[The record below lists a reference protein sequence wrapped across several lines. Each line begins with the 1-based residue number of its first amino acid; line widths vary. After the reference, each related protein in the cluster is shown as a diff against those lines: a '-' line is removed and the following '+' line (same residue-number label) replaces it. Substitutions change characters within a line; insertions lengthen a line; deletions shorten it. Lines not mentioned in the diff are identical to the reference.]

1 MKKYLNY
8 AHFGLLVGICA
19 FVYFIYNG
27 LTTVKLT
34 SPNDLTE
41 IKGTYIKHSFK
52 ENIGLINSTHQYYI
66 WTTNYSNTFQ
76 VKADYLRFFN
86 REQFARNIKLGDSIV
101 FTIPSYLKTKLNSEE
116 NVFVTSI
123 LANSVTHL
131 DKTKVLD
138 FEKHLADTNMDYV
151 FAFGYLA
158 AGLWVYFS
166 KRKNYR

>member
-1 MKKYLNY
+1 M
-8 AHFGLLVGICA
+8 
-19 FVYFIYNG
+19 
-27 LTTVKLT
+27 
-34 SPNDLTE
+34 
-41 IKGTYIKHSFK
+41 
-52 ENIGLINSTHQYYI
+52 
-66 WTTNYSNTFQ
+66 
-76 VKADYLRFFN
+76 RFFN
-86 REQFARNIKLGDSIV
+86 GEQFASNIKLGDSIV
-101 FTIPSYLKTKLNSEE
+101 FTIPTYLKTKLNSEE

-158 AGLWVYFS
+158 AGIWVYLS